1 MVRRSFRHIAEAR
14 DAIDQTRAAVATSR
28 LVIERSR
35 KHLKARSVRIADQ
48 ETNVGEDGIR
58 TPGEFRAFETMP
70 RYYFEVD
77 GLLPDCGASGEDL
90 QDDEHAWHEATQ
102 FAGQL
107 FKDIDGKLRPGQEW
121 RLVVSDADRN
131 QLYAIHVKSEK
142 SK

>member
-1 MVRRSFRHIAEAR
+1 MV
-14 DAIDQTRAAVATSR
+14 
-28 LVIERSR
+28 L
-35 KHLKARSVRIADQ
+35 
-48 ETNVGEDGIR
+48 G